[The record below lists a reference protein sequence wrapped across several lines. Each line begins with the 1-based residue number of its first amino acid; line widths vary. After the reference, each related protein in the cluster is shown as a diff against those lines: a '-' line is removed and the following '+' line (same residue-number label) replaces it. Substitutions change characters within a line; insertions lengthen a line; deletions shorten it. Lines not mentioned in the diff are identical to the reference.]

1 MMRRVKI
8 LSMVRMGEAEKEQIS
23 AIHAGIELI
32 DTGGWFDGEIRETWP
47 EYAANRYLPTGS
59 NGTGTRAERD
69 ALLAEA
75 EIILGGFPPPFDIRS
90 RAPKLKWFHQRP
102 AGASNLFK
110 SDLWGSD
117 VIVSTSRGYGNTL
130 PIAEWALSGMMYF
143 AKGFHQA
150 ETDRNAGAFDNA
162 AYKPLLIQG
171 KTVCVIGAGG
181 IGRELGRI
189 CAALGMKVVGT
200 RRKAPGS
207 SEALPEGFSE
217 LRGSGDLHEL
227 LAESDFAAV
236 CCHWTPDT
244 TGLMNAAAFAAM
256 KPGAI
261 LVNVAR
267 GEIVNED
274 DLLAALDCGQLRGAA
289 LDVYDGEF
297 EKLPNAR
304 LWQRPDVLITPHNSG
319 GTDVSVHRA
328 FEIFRE
334 YLDDY
339 LQGKALGNVIDWER
353 GY

>member
-1 MMRRVKI
+1 MRTVKI
-8 LSMVRMGEAEKEQIS
+8 LSMVRMNDAEKDRIS
-23 AIHAGIELI
+23 AIHPGIELI
-32 DTGGWFDGEIRETWP
+32 DAGGWFDGEIRDTWP
-47 EYAANRYLPTGS
+47 EYAANRYLPAGS
-59 NGTGTRAERD
+59 NGSGTRAERN

-110 SDLWGSD
+110 CDLWGSD
-117 VIVSTSRGYGNTL
+117 VVVSTSRGYGNTL

-150 ETDRNAGAFDNA
+150 ETDANAGAFDNA
-162 AYKPLLIQG
+162 AYAPLLIQG
-171 KTVCVIGAGG
+171 KTLCVIGAGG
-181 IGRELGRI
+181 IGRDLGRI
-189 CAALGMKVVGT
+189 CAALGMRVVGT
-200 RRKAPGS
+200 RRKAPAAGD
-207 SEALPEGFSE
+207 ALPEGFSE
-217 LRGSGDLHEL
+217 LRGAEDLYDL
-227 LAESDFAAV
+227 LGQSDFTAV

-244 TGLMNAAAFAAM
+244 TGLMNAAAFNAM
-256 KPGAI
+256 KPGSI

-274 DLLAALDCGQLRGAA
+274 DLLAALDSGQLRGAA

-297 EKLPNAR
+297 EKLPDPR
-304 LWQRPDVLITPHNSG
+304 LWKRPDVLITPHNSG
-319 GTDVSVHRA
+319 ATDVSVHRA

-334 YLDDY
+334 YLNDY
-339 LQGKALGNVIDWER
+339 LHGKPVGNVIDWER

>member
-1 MMRRVKI
+1 MRTVKI
-8 LSMVRMGEAEKEQIS
+8 LSMVRLSDAEKDKIR
-23 AIHAGIELI
+23 AIHPGIEVT
-32 DTGGWFDGEIRETWP
+32 DAGGWFDGEIRETWP
-47 EYAANRYLPTGS
+47 EYAANRYLPAGS
-59 NGTGTRAERD
+59 NGTGTRAQRD

-75 EIILGGFPPPFDIRS
+75 EIILGGFPPPYDIRS

-110 SDLWGSD
+110 CDLWGSD
-117 VIVSTSRGYGNTL
+117 VMVSTSRGYGNTL
-130 PIAEWALSGMMYF
+130 PIAEWALSGILYF
-143 AKGFHQA
+143 AKGFHRA
-150 ETDRNAGAFDNA
+150 EIDRAKGAFDNR
-162 AYKPLLIQG
+162 AYAPLMIQG

-189 CAALGMKVVGT
+189 CAALGMRVVGT
-200 RRKAPGS
+200 RRAAPAAD
-207 SEALPEGFSE
+207 EPLPEGFCE
-217 LRGSGDLHEL
+217 LRGAADLHAL
-227 LAESDFAAV
+227 LAVSDFVAV
-236 CCHWTPDT
+236 CCHWTPET
-244 TGLMNAAAFAAM
+244 TGLMNAAAFRAM
-256 KPGAI
+256 KKGAI

-274 DLLAALDCGQLRGAA
+274 DLLDALDCGQLRGAA
-289 LDVYDGEF
+289 LDVYNGEF
-297 EKLPNAR
+297 ERLPDAR

-339 LQGKALGNVIDWER
+339 LAGRTPGNVIDWDR

>member
-1 MMRRVKI
+1 MRIVKI
-8 LSMVRMGEAEKEQIS
+8 LSMVRMNDAEKDRIS
-23 AIHAGIELI
+23 AIHPGIELI
-32 DTGGWFDGEIRETWP
+32 DAGGWFDGEIRETWP
-47 EYAANRYLPTGS
+47 EYAANRYLPAGS
-59 NGTGTRAERD
+59 NGSGTRAERD

-75 EIILGGFPPPFDIRS
+75 EIILGGFPPPFDIRA

-110 SDLWGSD
+110 CDLWGSD
-117 VIVSTSRGYGNTL
+117 VVVSTSRGYGNTL

-150 ETDRNAGAFDNA
+150 ETDANAGTFDNA
-162 AYKPLLIQG
+162 AYAPLLIQN

-181 IGRELGRI
+181 IGRDLGRI
-189 CAALGMKVVGT
+189 CAALGMRVVGT
-200 RRKAPGS
+200 RRKAPATGDP
-207 SEALPEGFSE
+207 LPEGFSA
-217 LRGSGDLHEL
+217 LRGAEDLHDL
-227 LAESDFAAV
+227 LAQSDFVAV

-244 TGLMNAAAFAAM
+244 TGLMNAAAFNAM

-297 EKLPNAR
+297 EKLPDPR

-334 YLDDY
+334 YLTDY
-339 LQGKALGNVIDWER
+339 LHGKPVGNVIDWDR